1 MSNKLDLQA
10 LLEAGAHFGHQTHKW
25 NPKMKPYVYGQ
36 RNGIYIV
43 DLTKTIPLASK
54 AYDFIKKTSSEGKP
68 VLFVGTKRQ
77 ASESVR
83 NAAIECGAFHV
94 THRWLGGMLTN
105 FKTIGLSIDK
115 LRKVEKMKETG
126 RNFESDEEMMEV
138 ALIENLQRE
147 DLNPIEEAYA
157 YKKMIEELEIT
168 QKEVA
173 KRVSKSRSTVA
184 NTLRLLNLPPSVQEI
199 VSRETI
205 SMGHAR
211 ALLPLEHKKQKDIAK
226 KIVKEDLSVRK
237 TEELVKKLTEKKDK
251 KTSTKKIKDELSP
264 KWIKAREQLA
274 EKLGLDVNIKDKV
287 SKKVITI
294 NCRDYKEMKNILDK
308 IN

>member
-1 MSNKLDLQA
+1 MNKKRLGKGLDA
-10 LLEAGAHFGHQTHKW
+10 LLSKSQGEKREHEIKDINIGKIKP
-25 NPKMKPYVYGQ
+25 NPFQP
-36 RNGIYIV
+36 RNRFSDDALNELAESIANKGVLQPVTVREVQYDNFELV
-43 DLTKTIPLASK
+43 TGERRWRAAKKVGLKTIPAIIR
-54 AYDFIKKTSSEGKP
+54 DFK
-68 VLFVGTKRQ
+68 
-77 ASESVR
+77 
-83 NAAIECGAFHV
+83 
-94 THRWLGGMLTN
+94 
-105 FKTIGLSIDK
+105 
-115 LRKVEKMKETG
+115 
-126 RNFESDEEMMEV
+126 DEEMMEV

>member
-1 MSNKLDLQA
+1 MESSKKVGL
-10 LLEAGAHFGHQTHKW
+10 
-25 NPKMKPYVYGQ
+25 
-36 RNGIYIV
+36 
-43 DLTKTIPLASK
+43 KTIPAIIR
-54 AYDFIKKTSSEGKP
+54 DFK
-68 VLFVGTKRQ
+68 
-77 ASESVR
+77 
-83 NAAIECGAFHV
+83 
-94 THRWLGGMLTN
+94 
-105 FKTIGLSIDK
+105 
-115 LRKVEKMKETG
+115 
-126 RNFESDEEMMEV
+126 DEEMMEV

-147 DLNPIEEAYA
+147 DLNPIEEAHA

-251 KTSTKKIKDELSP
+251 KTLTKKTKDELSP

-294 NCRDYKEMKNILDK
+294 NCRDYKEMENILDK

>member
-1 MSNKLDLQA
+1 MNKKRLGKGLDA
-10 LLEAGAHFGHQTHKW
+10 LLSKSQGEKREHEIKDINVEKIKP
-25 NPKMKPYVYGQ
+25 NPFQP
-36 RNGIYIV
+36 RNRFSDDTLDELAESIANKGVLQPVTVREVQYDNFELV
-43 DLTKTIPLASK
+43 TGERRWRAAKKVGLKTIPAIIR
-54 AYDFIKKTSSEGKP
+54 DFK
-68 VLFVGTKRQ
+68 
-77 ASESVR
+77 
-83 NAAIECGAFHV
+83 
-94 THRWLGGMLTN
+94 
-105 FKTIGLSIDK
+105 
-115 LRKVEKMKETG
+115 
-126 RNFESDEEMMEV
+126 DEEMMEV

-147 DLNPIEEAYA
+147 DLNPIEEAHA

-211 ALLPLEHKKQKDIAK
+211 ALLPLEHKKQKEIAK
-226 KIVKEDLSVRK
+226 KIVEEDLSVRK
-237 TEELVKKLTEKKDK
+237 TEELVKSLTEKKNKKNMNK
-251 KTSTKKIKDELSP
+251 KTKNELSP

-274 EKLGLDVNIKDKV
+274 EKLGLDVKIKDKV
-287 SKKVITI
+287 SKKEITI
-294 NCRDYKEMKNILDK
+294 NCRDYKEMENILNK